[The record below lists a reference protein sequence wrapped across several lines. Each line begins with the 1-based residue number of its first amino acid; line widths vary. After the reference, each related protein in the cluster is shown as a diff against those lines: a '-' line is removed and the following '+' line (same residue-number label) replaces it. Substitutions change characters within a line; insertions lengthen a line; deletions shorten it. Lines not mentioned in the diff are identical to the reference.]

1 MAVTFLWPRFGSV
14 RGPGFW
20 VHPKNWLASRK
31 KLRRDYTVDWRRRYE
46 AEYPV
51 PPARSV
57 PFEALTHREAAGG
70 FSFVV
75 LGDTGEGDRS
85 QYGLL
90 PLIRALAPDFL
101 IINGDLAYPAGREQ
115 DFIEGFFA
123 PYQNLH
129 IPVWATPGNHEY
141 YSEHNGREFF
151 DLFCTSKHQKL
162 WQDYGLRHVR
172 QPGTYWELASPACP
186 LAVIGLDTGMTAAL
200 DATPTSDG
208 DAGQLSWL
216 EWRLRVLHARGGRA
230 IVLFHIPALVNQE
243 RDTAPHLDRLHSILI
258 RFAPAVVAVIAA
270 HEHSLQYYSPRTF
283 ASFVTGTDVPA
294 PHYFVSGAGGAF
306 LSPINFDAAK
316 GTHRADVV
324 FPDRSD
330 WRQYVRL
337 GSRTVGVRGL
347 ARSVL
352 ARAIRSLEGAF
363 HDSDLARFLSLIQVR
378 VAQVNGRWDAKLV
391 VYGQPSLEAL
401 YAGARD
407 MTVDVRDALP
417 LPPAENVAACER
429 LTLDLQPR

>member
-1 MAVTFLWPRFGSV
+1 MTAKFLWPRFDSV

-20 VHPKNWLASRK
+20 VDPRNWLASRK
-31 KLRRDYTVDWRRRYE
+31 KLRRDNTVEWRRRYE
-46 AEYPV
+46 AEYPS

-57 PFEALTHREAAGG
+57 AFENLTNRAAAAG
-70 FSFVV
+70 FSFVI

-101 IINGDLAYPAGREQ
+101 IINGDLAYPAGREE

-162 WQDYGLRHVR
+162 WQDYGLRLVP
-172 QPGTYWELASPACP
+172 QPGTYWELASAGCP
-186 LAVIGLDTGMTAAL
+186 LVVLGLDSGMTGAL
-200 DATPTSDG
+200 DATTTSDG
-208 DAGQLSWL
+208 DAGQLAWL
-216 EWRLRVLHARGGRA
+216 EWRLKLAEAAGRRA

-243 RDTAPHLDRLHSILI
+243 RDTQPHLDRLHSLLL
-258 RFAPAVVAVIAA
+258 RFASVVAAVITA
-270 HEHSLQYYSPRTF
+270 HEHSFQYYTPQTF
-283 ASFVTGTDVPA
+283 ASFVAGAEVPA

-306 LSPINFDAAK
+306 LSPINFDQTTGTYCAK
-316 GTHRADVV
+316 EL
-324 FPDRSD
+324 FPNRTD
-330 WRQYVRL
+330 WQQYVRL

-347 ARSVL
+347 ARSAL
-352 ARAIRSLEGAF
+352 ARAIRSIEGAA
-363 HDSDLARFLSLIQVR
+363 HDADLARFLSLIHVR
-378 VAQVNGRWDAKLV
+378 AAVVDGRWEAKLV
-391 VYGQPSLEAL
+391 VYAQPSLEAL
-401 YAGARD
+401 YEGID
-407 MTVDVRDALP
+407 DVTVNVREGQP
-417 LPPAENVAACER
+417 PPPAENVAACER
-429 LTLDLQPR
+429 LKLDLL